1 MSVAVDLEVAVVFVS
16 VAVDLEVA
24 KAAVLLVILTVVVEV
39 VLLGVVDVVLTVLLL
54 CDGILGCTAG
64 CTDLPDARAFFA
76 ISDGDTIFFSNCDTA
91 TAVFVVADFSLFL
104 FHLYSLNALFKLFYI
119 TLEEKF
125 IFTQSCLCLPFFVH
139 IYHFIYNVPCISKG
153 II

>member
-64 CTDLPDARAFFA
+64 CTDFPDARAFFA
-76 ISDGDTIFFSNCDTA
+76 ISDGDT
-91 TAVFVVADFSLFL
+91 FSLVTAIQLLQFL
-104 FHLYSLNALFKLFYI
+104 
-119 TLEEKF
+119 
-125 IFTQSCLCLPFFVH
+125 
-139 IYHFIYNVPCISKG
+139 
-153 II
+153 